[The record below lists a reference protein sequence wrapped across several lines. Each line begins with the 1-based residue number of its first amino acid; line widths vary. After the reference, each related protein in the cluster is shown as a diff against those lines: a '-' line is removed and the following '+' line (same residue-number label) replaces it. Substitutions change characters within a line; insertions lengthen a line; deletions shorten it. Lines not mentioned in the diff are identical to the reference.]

1 MTLQR
6 LTELQMI
13 CRETFYDTFFED
25 NAKEDMDK
33 YLTENFNDTQL
44 TSELNNPKSE
54 FYFAKLEGEVA
65 GYLKI
70 NFGKT
75 QTEIKDENGLEI
87 ERIYVLKKFH
97 GKKVGQKLYEIA
109 LQAAIDKMLDYVW
122 LGVWEKNVRAI
133 KFYEKNGFA
142 EFDRHIFVLGS
153 DEQLDIMMRLK
164 L

>member
-1 MTLQR
+1 
-6 LTELQMI
+6 
-13 CRETFYDTFFED
+13 
-25 NAKEDMDK
+25 MDK

-70 NFGKT
+70 NFGNT

>member
-1 MTLQR
+1 
-6 LTELQMI
+6 MI

-33 YLTENFNDTQL
+33 YLTENFNDIQL
-44 TSELNNPKSE
+44 TNELNNLKSE
-54 FYFAKLEGEVA
+54 FYFAIINGKVA

-70 NFGKT
+70 NFGNT

-133 KFYEKNGFA
+133 KFYKKNGFA